1 MENSSLQR
9 KTLFY
14 GQMKNVAVAPSSL
27 PPSHF
32 LYPFSVARHDK
43 GEKEEVMILTQ
54 GKQSAAEGK
63 GDCVESPAQK
73 TTSANFF
80 WPRKAK
86 KENRRGRN
94 LIFSVFGSRHL
105 TFFRSSSGA
114 TRGRRKEGESRGK
127 GGSVGR
133 SPFSFSMAL
142 MELCTEVGGGK

>member
-1 MENSSLQR
+1 
-9 KTLFY
+9 
-14 GQMKNVAVAPSSL
+14 
-27 PPSHF
+27 
-32 LYPFSVARHDK
+32 
-43 GEKEEVMILTQ
+43 MILTQ
-54 GKQSAAEGK
+54 GKQSAADGK
-63 GDCVESPAQK
+63 GDCVESPEQK

-80 WPRKAK
+80 GLARP